1 MCTRVAL
8 NTKPTKAIAKKKKR
22 YNRAPRDMTRINER
36 IRAPRVR
43 VVLPDG
49 QQLGIM
55 SPAEALQKAKLV
67 GLDLVEIAA
76 KADPPVCRIIDYG
89 KYKYEQAKL
98 QKQQKTSKNAS
109 RMKEIKFRVRTEQ
122 HDYNI
127 KLGRIETFLDEG
139 HKVRV
144 VLQYRGRENAHKE
157 LGFDKLNRIIGDL
170 KTMANVDQPPRL
182 SGRAVGMLLSPL
194 PKPQRQRKF
203 HLYHGELIDEDEF
216 AAEEEEEEVVDVV
229 TEAGDAETGDEEE
242 SDRAEA

>member
-1 MCTRVAL
+1 
-8 NTKPTKAIAKKKKR
+8 
-22 YNRAPRDMTRINER
+22 MTRINER

-49 QQLGIM
+49 QQLGVM
-55 SPAEALQKAKLV
+55 PPAEALQKAKLV

-98 QKQQKTSKNAS
+98 SKQQKTSKNAT

-194 PKPQRQRKF
+194 PQAQRQRKF

-216 AAEEEEEEVVDVV
+216 AAEEEEEEVEVV
-229 TEAGDAETGDEEE
+229 TEAKESDSDGEED